1 MATDGSAF
9 GAADGAADGPLI
21 SCPLRFVA
29 GHSHV
34 RAFRVLDNHS
44 VAYEAGNY
52 LNTVGFASFSYPS
65 NASSSSSSSTSSNF
79 EYRNIDANQVSM
91 ASVAG
96 LNSTTPLLTAA
107 GAALQAEIV
116 RVAATLGLNDVLGCA
131 PRTYR
136 TYLPLNSAESLWRLW
151 MQEVTTQAALGSNAS
166 RIVVQSTG
174 ALRYD
179 LFSGPVTRNDIW
191 TMCPFADQYWR
202 VASNVNGVDLRM
214 ILSSLGADPG
224 SSGGAT
230 RRRARALQSGAL
242 PAYAATSAPVDGRMY
257 AANRPADAML
267 TPCWPVIATRIAT
280 LAPRDLWGDLSGE
293 LWAVSRQ
300 LPLSAIRV
308 CLSAPDCRYE
318 LWTDSYDLNRVK
330 QAYEAK
336 TNQTATPVVM
346 LNGSTTTELWFDW
359 VPRAWPCVQ
368 STGDPWR
375 QLDYLVYTRYCLLAF
390 CLAVVTTVMT
400 VATIAAYREWKPYIL
415 AVFFLVRV
423 RVSGRSTRELPVE
436 VQAKELEEVPAKTLV
451 GVPAKTL
458 VEVPAKTLVEV
469 PAKTLVEVPANSL
482 VPRGATEGAG
492 TTLGS
497 TPTPMWVPGSQPRPR
512 RPFHVDFHVRCRMTG
527 MSFDNTAA
535 TSVDGM

>member
-1 MATDGSAF
+1 MAPRLA
-9 GAADGAADGPLI
+9 PLMAPLMAPMI

-65 NASSSSSSSTSSNF
+65 NASSSSSTSSASSKF

-131 PRTYR
+131 PRTYG
-136 TYLPLNSAESLWRLW
+136 TYLPLSSAESLWRLW

-191 TMCPFADQYWR
+191 TMCPFADRYWR

-214 ILSSLGADPG
+214 ILSSLGAGPG
-224 SSGGAT
+224 SLGGTT

-257 AANRPADAML
+257 AANRPADAL
-267 TPCWPVIATRIAT
+267 LACDCDSDCHIGSTRPVGRPVGRAM
-280 LAPRDLWGDLSGE
+280 GGLSPAASE
-293 LWAVSRQ
+293 CHS
-300 LPLSAIRV
+300 
-308 CLSAPDCRYE
+308 CLSECA
-318 LWTDSYDLNRVK
+318 
-330 QAYEAK
+330 
-336 TNQTATPVVM
+336 
-346 LNGSTTTELWFDW
+346 
-359 VPRAWPCVQ
+359 
-368 STGDPWR
+368 
-375 QLDYLVYTRYCLLAF
+375 
-390 CLAVVTTVMT
+390 
-400 VATIAAYREWKPYIL
+400 
-415 AVFFLVRV
+415 
-423 RVSGRSTRELPVE
+423 
-436 VQAKELEEVPAKTLV
+436 
-451 GVPAKTL
+451 
-458 VEVPAKTLVEV
+458 
-469 PAKTLVEVPANSL
+469 
-482 VPRGATEGAG
+482 
-492 TTLGS
+492 
-497 TPTPMWVPGSQPRPR
+497 
-512 RPFHVDFHVRCRMTG
+512 
-527 MSFDNTAA
+527 
-535 TSVDGM
+535 